1 MNTGMDN
8 LDWKILTVLYE
19 TKSITK
25 AAEILYM
32 SQSSLTKRL
41 RSMEKE
47 WEADIVRRSS
57 KGVIFTEQGKYL
69 VGRARIV
76 LDIINETKEHFSR
89 DVMEKEL
96 LTIGVPNS
104 YARLHFPRLLKAY
117 IKEYNHL
124 QFKTV
129 PNSSDVIMKQLVDGA
144 VDIGIICGDYPFVGE
159 HIVLFHEDLYVV
171 APHGIKLDDIEQLPL
186 IESNFNPMV
195 KSTVDQWWKQYFG
208 SLPHEAHRFPFAEI
222 AIEMVEQ
229 GLGVTFLFGA
239 DWSCSQD
246 KVQMIPILDR
256 DGIPI
261 SRNVSMM
268 ISDRCFKS
276 VAISDF
282 ITFTEKFYQV
292 N

>member
-1 MNTGMDN
+1 MDN

-25 AAEILYM
+25 AAEMLYM

-41 RSMEKE
+41 MSMEKE
-47 WEADIVRRSS
+47 WETDIVRRSS

-76 LDIINETKEHFSR
+76 LDIINETKVHFNSE
-89 DVMEKEL
+89 VLEKEL
-96 LTIGVPNS
+96 LAIGVPNS
-104 YARLHFPRLLKAY
+104 YARLHFPKLLKAY
-117 IKEYNHL
+117 MKEYNQL
-124 QFKTV
+124 QFQTV
-129 PNSSDVIMKQLVDGA
+129 PNSSDVIMKQLIDGTI
-144 VDIGIICGDYPFVGE
+144 DIGIICGDYHFVGE

-171 APHGIKLDDIEQLPL
+171 APHGITLDEIEQLPL
-186 IESNFNPMV
+186 IESYFNPMV
-195 KSTVDQWWKQYFG
+195 KSTVEQWWKQYFG
-208 SLPHEAHRFPFAEI
+208 SLPHEAHKFPYADI
-222 AIEMVEQ
+222 AIEMVEH
-229 GLGVTFLFGA
+229 GLGITFLFG
-239 DWSCSQD
+239 DRWSCNQD

-256 DGIPI
+256 EGVPI

-282 ITFTEKFYQV
+282 VTFTENFYQI